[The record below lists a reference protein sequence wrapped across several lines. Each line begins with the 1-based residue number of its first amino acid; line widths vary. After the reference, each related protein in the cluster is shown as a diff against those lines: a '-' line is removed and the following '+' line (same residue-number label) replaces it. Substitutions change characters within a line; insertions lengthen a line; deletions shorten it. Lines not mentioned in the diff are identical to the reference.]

1 MKLNNIN
8 KKHNIAC
15 VAKQLKIDPV
25 IDTSSSTYSLV
36 EKITETAT
44 TTTTRKQYNQYNTK
58 RNWNINKNTT
68 TTNNINI
75 KSHHNE
81 HTQLRAQAKH
91 TPRERRGKLYY
102 EENLVSTFKIQL
114 RNKQNQNTRN
124 RKKKTRT
131 GLIYNSVNP
140 SNVSKSLCETQ
151 RQQRNAKII
160 KLC

>member
-1 MKLNNIN
+1 MKVNNIN

-44 TTTTRKQYNQYNTK
+44 TTTTRKQYNQYNTQ
-58 RNWNINKNTT
+58 RNWNINKNNT

-81 HTQLRAQAKH
+81 NTQLRAQAKH
-91 TPRERRGKLYY
+91 TPRERKRKIVLWR
-102 EENLVSTFKIQL
+102 EFSEHIQNTIEKQTKPKHEKQKKDKNWANIQL
-114 RNKQNQNTRN
+114 SESLKCF
-124 RKKKTRT
+124 K
-131 GLIYNSVNP
+131 
-140 SNVSKSLCETQ
+140 VSL
-151 RQQRNAKII
+151 
-160 KLC
+160 